1 MAVKKLVFDI
11 MLNGRFVCTL
21 RMPITFDVVDDIDE
35 MGGVTI
41 RSDKLQQYIEEKR
54 PNLVGKDYKICF

>member
-11 MLNGRFVCTL
+11 MLNDRFVCTM

-35 MGGVTI
+35 MGGGNNQVGQI
-41 RSDKLQQYIEEKR
+41 AAVHRREKTEFGR
-54 PNLVGKDYKICF
+54 